1 MTAAPAGGA
10 FTATFE
16 ETFDDSRIG
25 SAVLHLNLSCTPA
38 GAGDWQATGTAEIV
52 RGSTYPP
59 LRLSFPVQGTLTAEA
74 NELPPPTYVLQLHS
88 HATDGTSLEVKLSS
102 RTDIPPSSAPE
113 LTFTGEYTW
122 TSGET
127 NTVTT
132 TVQMVRGG

>member
-1 MTAAPAGGA
+1 MTDARSS

-16 ETFDDSRIG
+16 ETDPLVG
-25 SAVLHLNLSCTPA
+25 GAVLHLNLSCTPA
-38 GAGDWQATGTAEIV
+38 GTAGWQATGTAEVV

-74 NELPPPTYVLQLHS
+74 NEVPPPTYVLQLNS
-88 HATDGTSLEVKLSS
+88 HATDGSSLQVTLSS
-102 RTDIPPSSAPE
+102 RTDIPPFSAPE
-113 LTFTGEYTW
+113 LTFAGEYTW

-132 TVQMVRGG
+132 TFQMVKGS